1 MKRKLLI
8 KNQNIT
14 VDIKKSKKAKRMR
27 IAVYCDGSVVA
38 VYPENVLFSRI
49 LSVIE
54 NKISWIKEKID
65 FFNLKQNIAV
75 FKGTKREYIK
85 NKDIS
90 LELVK
95 NRVEYFNQFYK
106 FHYNKISIKNQKT
119 RWGSCSKKGNLNFNY
134 KVIYLRPQLADYLI
148 VHELCH
154 LGELNHSK
162 RFWALVY
169 KTMPDY
175 VRVNKELRRTSVR
188 LV

>member
-14 VDIKKSKKAKRMR
+14 VNIKKSKKAKRMR

-54 NKISWIKEKID
+54 NKINWIRKKID
-65 FFNLKQNIAV
+65 FFNSKQNIAV
-75 FKGTKREYIK
+75 FKSTKREYLK
-85 NKDIS
+85 NKDTA

-95 NRVEYFNQFYK
+95 SSVEYFNQFYN
-106 FHYNKISIKNQKT
+106 FHYNKICIKNQKT
-119 RWGSCSKKGNLNFNY
+119 RWGSCSSKKNLNFNY
-134 KVIYLRPQLADYLI
+134 KIIFLPKELQDYLI

-154 LGELNHSK
+154 LKEFNHSK
-162 RFWALVY
+162 KFWDL
-169 KTMPDY
+169 
-175 VRVNKELRRTSVR
+175 VR
-188 LV
+188 LQIPNLNQVSKILRKNIR

>member
-54 NKISWIKEKID
+54 NKITWIKEKID
-65 FFNLKQNIAV
+65 FFNSKQNIAV
-75 FKGTKREYIK
+75 FRGTKREYLK
-85 NKDIS
+85 NKEVS
-90 LELVK
+90 FELVK
-95 NRVEYFNQFYK
+95 NRVEYFNQFYN
-106 FHYNKISIKNQKT
+106 FHYNKIFIKNQKT

-134 KVIYLRPQLADYLI
+134 KIIFLPKELQDYLI

-154 LGELNHSK
+154 LKEFNHSK
-162 RFWALVY
+162 RFWDL
-169 KTMPDY
+169 
-175 VRVNKELRRTSVR
+175 VR
-188 LV
+188 LQVPNLNQVSKILRKNIR